1 MHRRHVVRGHAPDYA
16 LLICSVLLLVCGM
29 IIIYS
34 ISPALSY
41 RLLGEV
47 GENYFLLRQAFHTLL
62 ALIIFTVVA
71 KVPYQNLANYLKWL
85 ILASGAAIIMLQ
97 IPGIAITENGA
108 TRWIGLGPISF
119 QPAELM
125 KLTVV
130 IYMAQLLAKAHKE
143 GRLNKSADGLIP
155 TAVVLATLG
164 ILIVILQKD
173 MGTMLVVTAIL
184 LGMFFISGVR
194 LLHVG
199 YLTLGTAGAAL
210 FAVLLAPHR
219 MSRLLTFI
227 DSSADIQ
234 GAGYHINQALIAIG
248 SGGITGL
255 GLGRSVQVYGYL
267 PEAANDSIF
276 AILAEKF
283 GLIGG
288 VIILSVFMFLLYR
301 IYRVVLH
308 APNMFARLLSG
319 GILLWIA
326 SHIIINIGSMLS
338 LMPLTGITLPF
349 LSYGGSSLLFI
360 MMGLGIV
367 FNISRYTKEERGVY
381 ESNFGRRWNSWTH
394 HTTTSSR

>member
-381 ESNFGRRWNSWTH
+381 ESNFGRRWNSRTH
-394 HTTTSSR
+394 HATTSSR